1 MTNNLKVKRI
11 VYFGLYFINF
21 YDRIK
26 APGPYEVKR
35 VSSTAIK
42 YYLHFSA
49 ANRWGCFILPASGVR
64 EKDFGMWISEC
75 GMRIE
80 EQGFRCQP

>member
-1 MTNNLKVKRI
+1 MTNNLNVKRI

-21 YDRIK
+21 FDSIK
-26 APGPYEVKR
+26 VPAPYKVKR

-49 ANRWGCFILPASGVR
+49 ANRWG
-64 EKDFGMWISEC
+64 
-75 GMRIE
+75 
-80 EQGFRCQP
+80 